1 MFHTLRCRC
10 QRQMMAPLSF
20 FTPRVPS
27 ISGNKSVLLNL
38 LMDFWGA
45 ELGEVSMLKILFGA
59 VRVKW
64 GKGFMR
70 CLGQTQLGL
79 IG

>member
-20 FTPRVPS
+20 STPRVPS

-45 ELGEVSMLKILFGA
+45 ELGEVSMSKILFGA
-59 VRVKW
+59 VQVKW
-64 GKGFMR
+64 GKGFVR
-70 CLGQTQLGL
+70 RLGQTQLGL